1 MEQIERINKTF
12 KQFESAFARLKEAVE
27 STPENTIKR
36 DAVIQ
41 RFEFTYEL
49 LWKLIKKIAQYEKAD
64 CYSPKSCFR
73 FAFEIGLI
81 SDEELFADIIDAR
94 NLTTHLYSEAEIE
107 KIYAFI
113 KKRVIKAYED
123 SAGKIKHYLE
133 TANLR

>member
-12 KQFESAFARLKEAVE
+12 EQFESAFARLNEAVE
-27 STPENTIKR
+27 ITPENTIKR

-73 FAFEIGLI
+73 FAFEMGLV

-94 NLTTHLYSEAEIE
+94 NLTTHIYSEQEIE
-107 KIYAFI
+107 KIYVFI
-113 KKRVIKAYED
+113 KEKIIKAFADSRGKIKAYLD
-123 SAGKIKHYLE
+123 